1 MVLMVSLQMLVFLA
15 TLLTAIPTIVL
26 AAYMTKKWIGKK
38 QRSHLFWSAGLWLF
52 AITVLMETLFSQGIY
67 SSLLIDLYLLLV
79 VILVEMLALGSIQLI
94 KSKLY
99 RDLYYAFTVIITAI
113 TAYLIF
119 SKDQGNLIMN
129 YVVAGQPSIPVIIAS
144 SVATFAAV
152 IIIVFI
158 AAISYRKT
166 HNAKMISII
175 TGVCIVSI
183 AGTLYIASYPYLLY
197 YAEFIGM
204 ALLWLGFV

>member
-1 MVLMVSLQMLVFLA
+1 MVSLQTLVFLA

-26 AAYMTKKWIGKK
+26 AAYMTKKWAGKK
-38 QRSHLFWSAGLWLF
+38 QKSHLFWSVGLWLF

-67 SSLLIDLYLLLV
+67 SGLLIDSYLLLV

-99 RDLYYAFTVIITAI
+99 RDIYYAFVAIITAI

-144 SVATFAAV
+144 SVATFVAV

-166 HNAKMISII
+166 HNMKMISII

>member
-1 MVLMVSLQMLVFLA
+1 MVV
-15 TLLTAIPTIVL
+15 
-26 AAYMTKKWIGKK
+26 
-38 QRSHLFWSAGLWLF
+38 
-52 AITVLMETLFSQGIY
+52 
-67 SSLLIDLYLLLV
+67 
-79 VILVEMLALGSIQLI
+79 LVEMLALGSMQLI

-99 RDLYYAFTVIITAI
+99 RNIYYAFTLIITAI

-144 SVATFAAV
+144 SIATFVAV

-166 HNAKMISII
+166 HNMKMISII

-183 AGTLYIASYPYLLY
+183 AGTLYIVSYPYLLY

-204 ALLWLGFV
+204 ALLWLGFI